1 MRGFPFFYESALP
14 SFFLL
19 VCSKDLLLNSCE
31 KIDFS
36 WFLIDILW
44 GGVINFSP
52 QTESHGRYL
61 RGGRVSMPK
70 LDELY
75 KQGTEAFEKK
85 EFDKA
90 EGYFKIFL
98 ETNPGFADIL
108 NKLGIIYHQTNRLEL
123 AARTFEKALAVNPK
137 YTEASLNLAITYS
150 DLRNYDRAREVFER
164 AAHFKDEIGEPSTAG
179 IDPFVKGKL
188 ADEHLRLG
196 NMYYDL
202 QLLDESI
209 EEYQKALRLS
219 PNFADIIT
227 QLGIAYRDKG
237 MYDEAIK
244 EFNHAK
250 ICNPKYIPARLH
262 LGITYYSQGFYGL
275 AEEEWRE
282 ALVFDP
288 DNSAVRTYLNFVKN
302 QNT

>member
-1 MRGFPFFYESALP
+1 M
-14 SFFLL
+14 
-19 VCSKDLLLNSCE
+19 
-31 KIDFS
+31 DFHT
-36 WFLIDILW
+36 DIH
-44 GGVINFSP
+44 GAGVNM
-52 QTESHGRYL
+52 QT
-61 RGGRVSMPK
+61 K

-75 KQGTEAFEKK
+75 KQGIEAFDKGDN
-85 EFDKA
+85 DKA
-90 EGYFKIFL
+90 ERLFFDLLLI
-98 ETNPGFADIL
+98 NPKFADIQ
-108 NKLGIIYHQTNRLEL
+108 NKLGIIYSQTNRYEL
-123 AARTFEKALAVNPK
+123 AAKAFENALEINPG

-150 DLRNYDRAREVFER
+150 EIGNYEKSREVFER
-164 AAHFKDEIGEPSTAG
+164 AARLADMKMDKSSATGS

-202 QLLDESI
+202 HLLDDAI

-227 QLGIAYRDKG
+227 RLGIALRDKG
-237 MYDEAIK
+237 HYDEAIR
-244 EFNHAK
+244 EFNRAK
-250 ICNPKYIPARLH
+250 ESNPRYIPARLH

-288 DNSAVRTYLNFVKN
+288 NNAAVRTYLNFVKP